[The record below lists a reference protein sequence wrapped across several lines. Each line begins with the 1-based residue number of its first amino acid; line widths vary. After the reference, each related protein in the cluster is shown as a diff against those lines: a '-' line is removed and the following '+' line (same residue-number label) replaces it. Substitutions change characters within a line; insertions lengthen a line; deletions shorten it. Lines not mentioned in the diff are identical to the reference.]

1 MGRLV
6 ESEVKGLLSAALL
19 VALATIEANRGLH
32 EGLSAALVDAERLER
47 GQLTPWLAPALVPD
61 ALRAFVLEGT
71 LPDASALPPSLQA
84 GVARLVPEFLSRLP
98 GAASAS
104 SPAAP

>member
-1 MGRLV
+1 M

-32 EGLSAALVDAERLER
+32 EGLSAALVTAERLER

-98 GAASAS
+98 GAANAS
-104 SPAAP
+104 LPAAP